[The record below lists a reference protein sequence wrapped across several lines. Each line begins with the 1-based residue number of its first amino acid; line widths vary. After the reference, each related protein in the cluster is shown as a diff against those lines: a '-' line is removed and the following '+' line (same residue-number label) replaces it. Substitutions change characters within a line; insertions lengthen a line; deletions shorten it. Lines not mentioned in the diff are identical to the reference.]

1 MEKQLKVAALK
12 NGTVI
17 DHIPSDKVFQVVS
30 ILRLKHYNQP
40 LTIGNNYDSKR
51 LKSKGIIKI
60 SDRFLE
66 PDEVSKIALVAPRAS
81 INIIKNYKVIEKSAL
96 VLGQEIHDVMH
107 CVNPVCITN
116 HQFIPTKFYV
126 IEEGDEVRLKCKYC
140 EREVTREEIKLKK
153 K

>member
-1 MEKQLKVAALK
+1 MKKELKVTALK

-17 DHIPSDKVFQVVS
+17 DHIPAKKVFKVVS

-51 LKSKGIIKI
+51 MGAKGIIKI
-60 SDRFLE
+60 SDRFLT
-66 PDEVSKIALVAPRAS
+66 PDEISKIALVAPRAS
-81 INIIKNYKVIEKSAL
+81 INIIKDYKVIEKTAL
-96 VLGQEIHDVMH
+96 VLGEEIRDVMH

-126 IEEGDEVRLKCKYC
+126 IEDGDEVRLKCKYC
-140 EREVTREEIKLKK
+140 EREVSREDIKLKK
-153 K
+153 